1 MTETSQV
8 ARVGDVERDRCISR
22 LTTAMVDGQLD
33 QAEFGDRLNA
43 ALGAKT
49 RPELEILTQ
58 DLEGAESP
66 LPATSRRTRPVVRVD
81 PILAGGYVAVSGVL
95 CALILGLL
103 VLDDV
108 YYGVL
113 LWLFSLVCGG
123 AGALL
128 ASRSSGKQ

>member
-1 MTETSQV
+1 MTGTSQV
-8 ARVGDVERDRCISR
+8 ARVGDVQRDRCISR

-33 QAEFGDRLNA
+33 QAEFSERLSA

-49 RPELEILTQ
+49 RAELEVLTH
-58 DLEGAESP
+58 DLESAEAAS
-66 LPATSRRTRPVVRVD
+66 LVATRRTPPIARID
-81 PILAGGYVAVSGVL
+81 PLLAGGYVAVSGVL
-95 CALILGLL
+95 CAIVLGMLIL
-103 VLDDV
+103 DDA

-128 ASRSSGKQ
+128 ASRSRETQ

>member
-1 MTETSQV
+1 MAETSQV

-33 QAEFGDRLNA
+33 QAEFGDRLSA

-49 RPELEILTQ
+49 RPELEVLTD
-58 DLEGAESP
+58 DLESAES
-66 LPATSRRTRPVVRVD
+66 TSLVTIRRTPPGAKMD
-81 PILAGGYVAVSGVL
+81 PLLAGGYVAISGVL
-95 CALILGLL
+95 CALVLGMLI
-103 VLDDV
+103 LDDA

-113 LWLFSLVCGG
+113 LWLFSLLCGG

-128 ASRSSGKQ
+128 ASRSRQRQ